1 MENTIN
7 TNNSLFNVSDL
18 YVGNLCWFLNESDLD
33 KIEEL
38 KLNGQ
43 KYIFQKITETE
54 YKEIFTGILT
64 TKWPTLSEVKTT
76 PCILNL
82 EPITNYVSDF
92 KFQERVDKPEL
103 LAALNMITF
112 ATNYKTSQNN
122 TQKK

>member
-1 MENTIN
+1 MENTVS
-7 TNNSLFNVSDL
+7 TNDSLFNVNDL
-18 YVGNLCWFLNESDLD
+18 YVGNLCWFLNENDLD

-64 TKWPTLSEVKTT
+64 TKWPALSEVKTT
-76 PCILNL
+76 PSILNL
-82 EPITNYVSDF
+82 EPITNYISDF
-92 KFQERVDKPEL
+92 KFKEKVDKPEL
-103 LAALNMITF
+103 LAALNIITF
-112 ATNYKTSQNN
+112 ATNYKPSQNN